1 MVSGTTRQQRFP
13 MAPPTIR
20 AFTLSIALLAAGS
33 CFAQEITPRAYWPAP
48 KGTKLLVLAYGHQA
62 GDVITAASLPVE
74 GAESRSNSVILGYQ
88 TTFSLFGRN
97 TNLQFEIPFASGST
111 RATLEGSPVRREVE
125 GMGDIAATLSVNLL
139 GAPSLSPKA
148 FQSFRQQPRPILGL
162 GIKIVAPTGQYD
174 DDKLVNIGSNR
185 WSARV
190 RLGYIQPLTDRWVLE
205 LSAGTWFFQD
215 NKDFVSGVREQK
227 PVTAFDFSL
236 IRRIRPGFWA
246 SLDGTHY
253 IGGRTTVDDTINVD
267 YQRNSRLGF
276 SVAYPFANRHLWK
289 FSFTNDI
296 RTEFGGDYNTVT
308 LSYAYRL
315 R

>member
-1 MVSGTTRQQRFP
+1 MLSDTNRQLRFL
-13 MAPPTIR
+13 MALPTIR
-20 AFTLSIALLAAGS
+20 VFILSIALLAAGS

-48 KGTKLLVLAYGHQA
+48 KGTKLLVFAYGHQA

-88 TTFSLFGRN
+88 TTLSLFGRSA
-97 TNLQFEIPFASGST
+97 NLRFEIPIASGS
-111 RATLEGSPVRREVE
+111 RRDVK

-139 GAPSLSPKA
+139 GAPSLSPEA
-148 FQSFRQQPRPILGL
+148 FQSFRKQPRPILGL

>member
-1 MVSGTTRQQRFP
+1 MLSGIARQLRFP
-13 MAPPTIR
+13 IALLMIR
-20 AFTLSIALLAAGS
+20 AFLISVALLTAGT

-48 KGTKLLVLAYGHQA
+48 KGTKLLVFAYGHQA
-62 GDVITAASLPVE
+62 GDVITAASLPIE
-74 GAESRSNSVILGYQ
+74 NAKSRSNSVILGFQ
-88 TTFSLFGRN
+88 RTFSLFGRH
-97 TNLQFEIPFASGST
+97 TNLQFELPLASGST
-111 RATLEGSPVRREVE
+111 RANVE
-125 GMGDIAATLSVNLL
+125 GVPARRDVSGTGDIAATLSINLL
-139 GAPSLSPKA
+139 GAPSLSSEA
-148 FQSFRQQPRPILGL
+148 FQSFRKDPRPILGL
-162 GIKIVAPTGQYD
+162 GLKIVAPTGQYD
-174 DDKLVNIGSNR
+174 DDRLVNIGSNR

-190 RLGYIQPLTDRWVLE
+190 RLGYIQPLTDLWVLE

-215 NKDFVSGVREQK
+215 NEDFVSGTREQK

-276 SVAYPFANRHLWK
+276 SVAYPFKNRHLWK
-289 FSFTNDI
+289 ISFSNDI
-296 RTEFGGDYNTVT
+296 RTEFGGDYKTVT